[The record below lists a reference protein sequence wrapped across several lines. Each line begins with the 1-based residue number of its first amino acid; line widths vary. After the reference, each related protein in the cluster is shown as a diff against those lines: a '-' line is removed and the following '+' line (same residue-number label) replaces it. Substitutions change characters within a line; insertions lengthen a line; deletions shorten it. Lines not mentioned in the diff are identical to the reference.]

1 MAAIRRKSDVRKPAE
16 PKATSRKTG
25 ERKSKVYT
33 ISLPPE
39 MAKQAEAI
47 AKDESRTMSELFRE
61 AFRAYRAERTRQWLE
76 EVRAYASTRNP
87 QGYTEEDV
95 PRLVKEVRAELRA
108 QRERTSR
115 AAG

>member
-1 MAAIRRKSDVRKPAE
+1 MAAIRRKSEVRKPAE

-25 ERKSKVYT
+25 ARKSKVYT

-76 EVRAYASTRNP
+76 DVRAYASTRNP
-87 QGYTEEDV
+87 RGYTEEDV
-95 PRLVKEVRAELRA
+95 PGLVKEVRAEMRA
-108 QRERTSR
+108 ERGRTSR

>member
-76 EVRAYASTRNP
+76 DVRAYASTRNP
-87 QGYTEEDV
+87 RGYTEEDV
-95 PRLVKEVRAELRA
+95 PGLVKEVRAEMRA
-108 QRERTSR
+108 ERERTSR